1 MQAMS
6 LGTQDNQIQG
16 DDMSK
21 ALYKVYDPD
30 NNAICF
36 ESLSALRKFFDLSA
50 EETSKCFYKG
60 IHTVAFGVTVITY

>member
-1 MQAMS
+1 
-6 LGTQDNQIQG
+6 
-16 DDMSK
+16 MSK